1 MAEFLVVEQMLL
13 NLIIVETRPA
23 VTQLWNIVQ
32 NIAAATL
39 MLKKREKKNNASS
52 SHVVPPH
59 AALGYYSRLVTVLL
73 TEKL

>member
-1 MAEFLVVEQMLL
+1 MVEQMLL

-39 MLKKREKKNNASS
+39 MLKKGEKENNARSS
-52 SHVVPPH
+52 SHVVPR
-59 AALGYYSRLVTVLL
+59 ASRLVTVLL